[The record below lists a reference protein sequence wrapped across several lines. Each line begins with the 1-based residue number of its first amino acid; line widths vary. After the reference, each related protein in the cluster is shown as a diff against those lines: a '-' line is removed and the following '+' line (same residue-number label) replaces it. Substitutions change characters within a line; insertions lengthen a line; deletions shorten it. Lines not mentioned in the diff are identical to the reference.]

1 VEQRADGGFYGRSAT
16 TPDRSA
22 MPHVVLLGDSVFDN
36 RAYVGGGPDVIAQ
49 LRERLPPGST
59 GTLAAVDGALIGN
72 VARQTEGVPN
82 GATHL
87 VVSAGGNDA
96 LMHSGVLGE
105 RAGSMAEALDRL
117 RAIAAYFE
125 REYASMLDAVSAR
138 RLPTALCTIYYPR
151 YPDPVRQ
158 RLAVQALA
166 VPNDVILRHAF
177 ARGLPVLDLRLICDR
192 DEDYANPIEPSSAGG
207 AKIADA
213 IARLVA
219 THDFGRGRSEVFA
232 R

>member
-1 VEQRADGGFYGRSAT
+1 MA
-16 TPDRSA
+16 
-22 MPHVVLLGDSVFDN
+22 HVVLLGDSVFDN
-36 RAYVGGGPDVIAQ
+36 GAYVGAGPDVIAQ
-49 LRERLPPGST
+49 VRERLPTGST
-59 GTLAAVDGALIGN
+59 GTLAAVDGALIGD
-72 VARQTEGVPN
+72 VARQMARVPAN
-82 GATHL
+82 TTHL

-96 LMHSGVLGE
+96 LMHSGVLAE

-117 RAIAAYFE
+117 RAISTYFE
-125 REYASMLDAVSAR
+125 REYGALLETVVAR
-138 RLPTALCTIYYPR
+138 RLPTAVCTIYYPR
-151 YPDPVRQ
+151 YPEPVRQ

-192 DEDYANPIEPSSAGG
+192 DEDYANPIEPSSVGG

-213 IARLVA
+213 IVRLLA
-219 THDFGRGRSEVFA
+219 THDFGRGRTEVYA

>member
-1 VEQRADGGFYGRSAT
+1 
-16 TPDRSA
+16 

-72 VARQTEGVPN
+72 VARQMERVPTS
-82 GATHL
+82 ATHL

-96 LMHSGVLGE
+96 LMHSDVLTE
-105 RAGSMAEALDRL
+105 RAASMADALDRL

-125 REYASMLDAVSAR
+125 REYAAMLEAVAGAG
-138 RLPTALCTIYYPR
+138 LPIAVCTIYNPR
-151 YPDPVRQ
+151 YPEPVRQ

-166 VPNDVILRHAF
+166 VPNDVILRQAF

-192 DEDYANPIEPSSAGG
+192 DEDYANPIEPSSLGG

-213 IARLVA
+213 IVRLVA
-219 THDFGRGRSEVFA
+219 THDFGRGRSEVFT

>member
-1 VEQRADGGFYGRSAT
+1 
-16 TPDRSA
+16 

-36 RAYVGGGPDVIAQ
+36 GAYVGRGPDVIAQ
-49 LRERLPPGST
+49 VRERLPAGST

-72 VARQTEGVPN
+72 VARQMEGVSSS
-82 GATHL
+82 ATHL
-87 VVSAGGNDA
+87 VLSAGGNDA
-96 LMHSGVLGE
+96 LMHSDVLTE
-105 RAGSMAEALDRL
+105 RAASMADALDRL

-125 REYASMLDAVSAR
+125 REYAAMLEAVAGAG
-138 RLPTALCTIYYPR
+138 LPIAVCTIYNPR
-151 YPDPVRQ
+151 YPEPVRQ

-166 VPNDVILRHAF
+166 VPNDVILRQAF

-192 DEDYANPIEPSSAGG
+192 DEDYANPIEPSSLGG

-213 IARLVA
+213 IVRLVA
-219 THDFGRGRSEVFA
+219 THDFGRGRSEVFT

>member
-1 VEQRADGGFYGRSAT
+1 MAWNSMKSEEAG
-16 TPDRSA
+16 
-22 MPHVVLLGDSVFDN
+22 HVILLGDSVFDN
-36 RAYVGGGPDVIAQ
+36 GAYVGGGPDVIAQ
-49 LRERLPPGST
+49 VRERLPAGS
-59 GTLAAVDGALIGN
+59 GATLAAVDGALIGN
-72 VARQTEGVPN
+72 VARQVDRVPSA
-82 GATHL
+82 GTHL

-105 RAGSMAEALDRL
+105 RAGSMAEALERL

-125 REYASMLDAVSAR
+125 REYAAMLEAVAPR
-138 RLPTALCTIYYPR
+138 RLPTAVCTIYYPR

-166 VPNDVILRHAF
+166 VPNDVILRQAF

-192 DEDYANPIEPSSAGG
+192 DEDYANPIEPSSIGG

-213 IARLVA
+213 IVRLVA
-219 THDFGRGRSEVFA
+219 THDFGRRRSEVFA

>member
-1 VEQRADGGFYGRSAT
+1 MLAPQRSRTIF
-16 TPDRSA
+16 

-36 RAYVGGGPDVIAQ
+36 GAYVGRGPDVIAQ
-49 LRERLPPGST
+49 VRERLPAGST

-72 VARQTEGVPN
+72 VSRQMERVP
-82 GATHL
+82 GSATHL

-96 LMHSGVLGE
+96 LMHSDVLTE
-105 RAGSMAEALDRL
+105 RATSMAEALDRL

-125 REYASMLDAVSAR
+125 REYAAMIEAVAGR
-138 RLPTALCTIYYPR
+138 GLPTAVCTIYNPR
-151 YPDPVRQ
+151 YPEPVRQ

-166 VPNDVILRHAF
+166 VPNDVILREAF

-192 DEDYANPIEPSSAGG
+192 DEDYANPIEPSSLGG
-207 AKIADA
+207 GKIAEA
-213 IARLVA
+213 IVRLVA
-219 THDFGRGRSEVFA
+219 THDFGRGRTEVFT

>member
-1 VEQRADGGFYGRSAT
+1 MA
-16 TPDRSA
+16 
-22 MPHVVLLGDSVFDN
+22 HVVLLGDSVFDN
-36 RAYVGGGPDVIAQ
+36 GAYVGAGPDVIAQ
-49 LRERLPPGST
+49 VRERLPTGST
-59 GTLAAVDGALIGN
+59 GTLAAVDGALIGD
-72 VARQTEGVPN
+72 VARQMARVP
-82 GATHL
+82 ADTTHL

-96 LMHSGVLGE
+96 LMHSGVLAE

-117 RAIAAYFE
+117 RVIATYFE
-125 REYASMLDAVSAR
+125 REYGALLETVVAR
-138 RLPTALCTIYYPR
+138 RLPTAVCTIYYPR
-151 YPDPVRQ
+151 YPEPVRQ

-192 DEDYANPIEPSSAGG
+192 DEDYANPIEPSSVGG

-213 IARLVA
+213 VARLLA
-219 THDFGRGRSEVFA
+219 THDFGRGRTEVYA

>member
-1 VEQRADGGFYGRSAT
+1 
-16 TPDRSA
+16 

-36 RAYVGGGPDVIAQ
+36 RAYVGRGPDVIAQ
-49 LRERLPPGST
+49 VRERLPAGST
-59 GTLAAVDGALIGN
+59 GTLAAVDGAVIGN
-72 VARQTEGVPN
+72 VARQMDRVPN
-82 GATHL
+82 DATHL

-105 RAGSMAEALDRL
+105 RAASMAEAIERF
-117 RAIAAYFE
+117 RAITAYFE
-125 REYASMLDAVSAR
+125 REYAAMLDALAAR
-138 RLPTALCTIYYPR
+138 RLPTAVCTIYYPR

-192 DEDYANPIEPSSAGG
+192 DEDYANPIEPSSLGG

-213 IARLVA
+213 IVRVVA
-219 THDFGRGRSEVFA
+219 THDFGRGRSEVFV